1 MPPFVPTTRSTDTI
15 HPEVGQSVGA
25 HSSDSNIL
33 STLDK
38 GLHVLGALSEDGA
51 SSMNLTS
58 LSRSLG
64 MHRTTL
70 FRILGTLQ
78 ARGYVARDPDSDGY
92 RLGVRVLSLASAV
105 LADLDI
111 RKAGHQPLQQFREQT
126 GELVFLTV
134 LDGHEVVTIERLDGR
149 HAVTLQS
156 QIGARRPA
164 SCTAAGKAIVSF
176 LPVLQASAIVEG
188 DIASH
193 TPNTIT
199 DRDLLRE
206 QHEEIRR
213 RGFAWDDEEYLPGV
227 RCVAA
232 PIFAM
237 ERTVIGA
244 VSLAAPTMRTPL
256 ERLWELGPCARAT
269 AREISRQ
276 LGAPEELFDRF
287 SDE

>member
-1 MPPFVPTTRSTDTI
+1 MPGPRSAEI
-15 HPEVGQSVGA
+15 SESH
-25 HSSDSNIL
+25 IL

-38 GLHVLGALSEDGA
+38 GLHVLGALSQDGA
-51 SSMNLTS
+51 SSMNLTT

-78 ARGYVARDPDSDGY
+78 ARGYVSRDPDGDGY
-92 RLGVRVLSLASAV
+92 RLGVRVLSLASSV

-111 RKAGHQPLQQFREQT
+111 RKAGLEPLTALRDESS
-126 GELVFLTV
+126 ELVFLTV
-134 LDGHEVVTIERLDGR
+134 LDGHEVVTIERLEGR
-149 HAVTLQS
+149 HAVTLRA

-164 SCTAAGKAIVSF
+164 ACTAAGKAIVAF
-176 LPVLQASAIVEG
+176 LPAPQADAIVEG
-188 DIASH
+188 DIHLH

-199 DRDLLRE
+199 DRALLRA
-206 QHEEIRR
+206 QHAEIRR
-213 RGFAWDDEEYLPGV
+213 RGYASDDEEYLPGV

-232 PIFAM
+232 PVFGV
-237 ERTVIGA
+237 ERTVLGA

-256 ERLWELGPCARAT
+256 ARLGELGPRARAA

-287 SDE
+287 RDA

>member
-1 MPPFVPTTRSTDTI
+1 MPTAKSARSTEI
-15 HPEVGQSVGA
+15 N
-25 HSSDSNIL
+25 DSHIL

-51 SSMNLTS
+51 SSMNLTT

-78 ARGYVARDPDSDGY
+78 ARGYVTRDPDNDGY
-92 RLGVRVLSLASAV
+92 RLGVRVLSLASSV

-111 RKAGHQPLQQFREQT
+111 RKAGHASLLHLRDET

-134 LDGHEVVTIERLDGR
+134 LDGHEVVTIERLDGS
-149 HAVTLQS
+149 HAVTLRA
-156 QIGARRPA
+156 QIGSRRPA
-164 SCTAAGKAIVSF
+164 NCTAAGKAIVSF
-176 LPVLQASAIVEG
+176 LPALQAAAIVERE
-188 DIASH
+188 IAAH

-199 DRDLLRE
+199 DPVRLRA
-206 QHEEIRR
+206 QHEEVRR

-232 PIFAM
+232 PVFGV
-237 ERTVIGA
+237 ERTVLGA

-256 ERLWELGPCARAT
+256 ERLWELGPRARAA
-269 AREISRQ
+269 ARAISLQ

-287 SDE
+287 NDA

>member
-1 MPPFVPTTRSTDTI
+1 MTQASPNTI
-15 HPEVGQSVGA
+15 PNSKRA
-25 HSSDSNIL
+25 DINDSNIL

-78 ARGYVARDPDSDGY
+78 ARGYVSRDPDSDGY

-111 RKAGHQPLQQFREQT
+111 RKAGQEPLQELSAET

-134 LDGHEVVTIERLDGR
+134 LDGQEVVTIERLDGR

-156 QIGARRPA
+156 QIGSRRPA
-164 SCTAAGKAIVSF
+164 VCTAAGKAIVSF
-176 LPVLQASAIVEG
+176 LPPLQASAIVDGE
-188 DIASH
+188 IVQH

-199 DRDLLRE
+199 NQAILRA
-206 QHEEIRR
+206 QHAEVQR

-232 PIFAM
+232 PVFGM

-256 ERLWELGPCARAT
+256 ERLWQLGPRARAT

>member
-1 MPPFVPTTRSTDTI
+1 MPSSLPTTPDLLNAKRAEGND
-15 HPEVGQSVGA
+15 A
-25 HSSDSNIL
+25 HIL

-51 SSMNLTS
+51 SSMNLTT

-78 ARGYVARDPDSDGY
+78 ARGYVSRDPDTDGY

-111 RKAGHQPLQQFREQT
+111 RKAGGQPLLDFREET

-134 LDGHEVVTIERLDGR
+134 LDGHDVVTIERLEGR

-156 QIGARRPA
+156 KIGSRRPA
-164 SCTAAGKAIVSF
+164 ACTAAGKAIVSF
-176 LPVLQASAIVEG
+176 LPILQAGAIVDGE
-188 DIASH
+188 IHQH

-199 DRDLLRE
+199 DRALLRE
-206 QHEEIRR
+206 QHEQVRR
-213 RGFAWDDEEYLPGV
+213 RGFASDNEEYLPGV

-232 PIFAM
+232 PIFGM

-256 ERLWELGPCARAT
+256 ERLRQLGPRARAT

-287 SDE
+287 HDE

>member
-1 MPPFVPTTRSTDTI
+1 MASIRNTDI
-15 HPEVGQSVGA
+15 SESH
-25 HSSDSNIL
+25 IL

-51 SSMNLTS
+51 SSMNMTS

-78 ARGYVARDPDSDGY
+78 ARGYVRRDPDGDGY

-111 RKAGHQPLQQFREQT
+111 RKAGHEPLQSLNEDT

-134 LDGHEVVTIERLDGR
+134 LDGHEVVTIERLEGT
-149 HAVTLQS
+149 HTVTLRS
-156 QIGARRPA
+156 QIGSRRPA
-164 SCTAAGKAIVSF
+164 YCTAAGKAIVAF
-176 LPVLQASAIVEG
+176 LPELQAGAIVG
-188 DIASH
+188 GGLVAH
-193 TPNTIT
+193 TPNTI
-199 DRDLLRE
+199 LSQAILQE

-213 RGFAWDDEEYLPGV
+213 RGFAWDDEEYLAGV

-232 PIFAM
+232 PIFGM
-237 ERTVIGA
+237 ERTVLGA
-244 VSLAAPTMRTPL
+244 VSLAAPTMRTSW
-256 ERLWELGPCARAT
+256 ERLWQLGPRARTA

-276 LGAPEELFDRF
+276 LGAPEALFDRF
-287 SDE
+287 TD

>member
-1 MPPFVPTTRSTDTI
+1 MPSLKSA
-15 HPEVGQSVGA
+15 EYA
-25 HSSDSNIL
+25 DSRIL

-38 GLHVLGALSEDGA
+38 GLHVLGALSQDGTA
-51 SSMNLTS
+51 GMNLTT

-78 ARGYVARDPDSDGY
+78 ARGFVSRDPDGDGY

-111 RKAGHQPLQQFREQT
+111 RKAGHAPLQQLCHDT

-134 LDGHEVVTIERLDGR
+134 LDGAEVVTIERLEGSYTVSLR
-149 HAVTLQS
+149 A

-164 SCTAAGKAIVSF
+164 YCTAAGKAIVAF
-176 LPVLQASAIVEG
+176 LPEIQADAIVE
-188 DIASH
+188 APLAAH
-193 TPNTIT
+193 TPGTIT
-199 DRDLLRE
+199 AAAELRRHLDE
-206 QHEEIRR
+206 VRR
-213 RGFAWDDEEYLPGV
+213 RGFAWDDEEYLAGV

-232 PIFAM
+232 PIFGM
-237 ERTVIGA
+237 ERSVIGA

-256 ERLWELGPCARAT
+256 DRLWQLGPSARCTARA
-269 AREISRQ
+269 ISRL
-276 LGAPEELFDRF
+276 LGAPETLFDRF
-287 SDE
+287 AD